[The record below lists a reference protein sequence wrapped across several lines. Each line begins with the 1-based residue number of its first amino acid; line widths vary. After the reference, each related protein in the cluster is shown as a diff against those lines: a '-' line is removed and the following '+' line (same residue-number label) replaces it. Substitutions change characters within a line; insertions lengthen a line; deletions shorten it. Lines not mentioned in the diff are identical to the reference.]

1 MMTSMMLAA
10 ASAGTAFAAPE
21 KPAAPEKA
29 AKPENSAKSEKKPAK
44 PGKSSVAGIR
54 TVFLPSTANPL
65 VALRV
70 FFQVGAVDDPDGK
83 QGLSSL
89 TAEMLGKGGS
99 KARTYADVL
108 DALYPLAA
116 QIRVYGDKESIVF
129 EGTVHRDNVARFA
142 DLLADQI
149 LTPRFADDDFTRN
162 RQDALDYITKTLR
175 GNNDEDLS
183 KQAMATILFYN
194 HPYGGPS
201 RGTVAGLNAITLEDV
216 RTLYA
221 SHFTRDRLIVGVAGG
236 YPDGFAE
243 TFVKRFAALP
253 AKSPPLAKLPPL
265 PKPKRNRLIV
275 VEKDTRAYAISIGRA
290 LDVTRKDPD
299 FYPLTVARSYLGEHR
314 TFNGVLMNQLR
325 EVRGL
330 NYGDYAYIENFIQ
343 DSWTTF
349 PLPNIARR
357 QPHFEIWLRP
367 VPPHNG
373 LFALR
378 AALYE
383 TDKLIRDGI
392 PQAGF
397 EATKKFLMN
406 YSNLWAQDA
415 SRRLGYAIDG
425 VVTGKDLVKELQ
437 SRLPKMKK
445 ADVDAA
451 MRKHLS
457 VEGLTIAIVADKGQQ
472 VADTLLSG
480 APTGISYDTAGTPP
494 EVVAEDDLIKRFPV
508 PIEKENVR
516 VIPVD
521 KLFEK

>member
-1 MMTSMMLAA
+1 MKMRTFVMMTSMILAA
-10 ASAGTAFAAPE
+10 ASAGTAFAAAE
-21 KPAAPEKA
+21 KPAAPD
-29 AKPENSAKSEKKPAK
+29 KPGKSEKPASAEEKPAK

-54 TVFLPSTANPL
+54 TVFLPSPANPL

-70 FFQVGAVDDPDGK
+70 FFQVGAVDDPEGK
-83 QGLSSL
+83 QGLASL

-99 KARTYADVL
+99 KARTYAEVL

-129 EGTVHRDNVARFA
+129 EGTVHRDNLAKFA

-162 RQDALDYITKTLR
+162 RQDALDYVTKTLR
-175 GNNDEDLS
+175 GNADEDRAS
-183 KQAMATILFYN
+183 RRWRRSCSTAT
-194 HPYGGPS
+194 PTARRR
-201 RGTVAGLNAITLEDV
+201 RGRSPVLNAITLDDV
-216 RTLYA
+216 RKLYA
-221 SHFTRDRLIVGVAGG
+221 SHFARDRLVVGVAGG

-243 TFVKRFAALP
+243 AFAKRFAALP
-253 AKSPPLAKLPPL
+253 AKAPPLPKLPPL
-265 PKPKRNRLIV
+265 PVPKRNQLIV
-275 VEKDTRAYAISIGRA
+275 VEKDARAYAISIGRP
-290 LDVTRKDPD
+290 LNVTRKDPD

-314 TFNGVLMNQLR
+314 TFNGVLMNHLR

-343 DSWTTF
+343 DGWTTF

-357 QPHFEIWLRP
+357 QQHFEIWLRP

-397 EATKKFLMN
+397 EATRTFLTN

-415 SRRLGYAIDG
+415 SRAASA
-425 VVTGKDLVKELQ
+425 
-437 SRLPKMKK
+437 SRSTRWSP
-445 ADVDAA
+445 A
-451 MRKHLS
+451 RTWS
-457 VEGLTIAIVADKGQQ
+457 RSCRRGC
-472 VADTLLSG
+472 
-480 APTGISYDTAGTPP
+480 
-494 EVVAEDDLIKRFPV
+494 R
-508 PIEKENVR
+508 R
-516 VIPVD
+516 
-521 KLFEK
+521 